1 LRADDV
7 NPGHSQ
13 VLRLGGKNIFLE
25 EEDSCFYYTEILKQV
40 FLGTTKFGG
49 VLPEMHPSPRRRI
62 FTLIRS

>member
-13 VLRLGGKNIFLE
+13 VLRFGEKNIFLE
-25 EEDSCFYYTEILKQV
+25 EEDSCFYYTELKQV

-49 VLPEMHPSPRRRI
+49 CFLKCTPPLGEGY
-62 FTLIRS
+62 LL